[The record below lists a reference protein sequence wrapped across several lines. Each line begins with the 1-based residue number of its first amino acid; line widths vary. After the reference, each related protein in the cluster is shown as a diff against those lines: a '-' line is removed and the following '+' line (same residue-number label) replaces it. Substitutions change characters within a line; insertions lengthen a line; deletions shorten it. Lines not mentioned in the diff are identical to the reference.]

1 MTRVAARARTKPRLK
16 GKAREARRLLLVGLC
31 SLVPPVLYLGFL
43 LAGRRLGLQGALD
56 VVQGWDDSLAGS
68 ALLALVGMGCPV
80 VTMSCGLG
88 LVSHRGRLR
97 LAITLMVVGAV
108 LLAAAL
114 IVRPS

>member
-1 MTRVAARARTKPRLK
+1 M
-16 GKAREARRLLLVGLC
+16 
-31 SLVPPVLYLGFL
+31 
-43 LAGRRLGLQGALD
+43 
-56 VVQGWDDSLAGS
+56 QGWDDSLAGS

-97 LAITLMVVGAV
+97 LGITLMVVGAV

-114 IVRPS
+114 IVKPS